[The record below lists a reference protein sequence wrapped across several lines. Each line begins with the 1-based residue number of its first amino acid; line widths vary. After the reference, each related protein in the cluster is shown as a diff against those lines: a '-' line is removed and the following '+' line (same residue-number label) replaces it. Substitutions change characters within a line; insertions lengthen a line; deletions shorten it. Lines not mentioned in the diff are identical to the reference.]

1 MFAVRSNLLRTI
13 RCKIAT
19 LTPCEVGNNV
29 RFAPSSGL
37 SHSVAPLPKCARALN
52 RCAIARYAG
61 SPTASA
67 VTEGKIVKTQNRYA
81 LVRPL
86 RRCGLSANMVVT
98 DRTVRN
104 PAPKMRKAAS
114 ASSRI

>member
-1 MFAVRSNLLRTI
+1 MDL
-13 RCKIAT
+13 
-19 LTPCEVGNNV
+19 VGH
-29 RFAPSSGL
+29 RAS
-37 SHSVAPLPKCARALN
+37 PKSANGLN

-86 RRCGLSANMVVT
+86 RRCGLSANMVIA

-104 PAPKMRKAAS
+104 SAPKMRKAAS